1 MNNKKRKDKK
11 GRILKTGE
19 SQRKDFVYQ
28 YRYIDFHGK
37 RQTVYASTLQELR
50 QKEKEIQKQVDDGLD
65 YEAGQIT
72 VIELIEKYISL
83 KQGVRYNTKVGYQ
96 FVLNLVKKEEFGYRK
111 ISTIKVSDAKQWFMK
126 LQKDGRG
133 YSIITSVRGVIK
145 PAFQMAY
152 DEDAVRKNPF
162 AFKLT
167 DAVVNDSEQRIALTD
182 EQLEIWM
189 DFIKNDNTYCKYYD
203 EFVVLLETGM
213 RVSEFCGLTKKDL
226 DFKNRRI
233 RVDHQLVRERGGK
246 YYVEETKT
254 SSGCRFL
261 PMTDSIYQSLKN
273 MLARRPKVKKEVVV
287 DGYTGFIML
296 DKNGNLKVALHVEN
310 EMRWAMKK
318 YKKLHPDRPLPNIT
332 PHVLRHTFCTNYA
345 NAGMDIKDL
354 QYLMGHSDAGVTL
367 NVYTHANYAHAADQM
382 AKITEFRQKTN
393 SENEKYGMKC
403 DGKKVTVS

>member
-133 YSIITSVRGVIK
+133 YSTITSVRGVIK

-296 DKNGNLKVALHVEN
+296 DKNGNPKVALHVEN

-382 AKITEFRQKTN
+382 AKITDFRQKTN
-393 SENEKYGMKC
+393 LENEKYGMKC
-403 DGKKVTVS
+403 DGKK

>member
-133 YSIITSVRGVIK
+133 YSTITSVRGVIK

-296 DKNGNLKVALHVEN
+296 DKNGNPKVALHVEN

-332 PHVLRHTFCTNYA
+332 PHVFRHTFCTNYA

-393 SENEKYGMKC
+393 LENEKYGMKC
-403 DGKKVTVS
+403 DGKK